1 MIQVSNPFL
10 SLTVE
15 LHTVLV
21 NLGGHA
27 ALLLT
32 AALEAHLG
40 ISKTLR
46 PAKTYY
52 LTSAPCLALTGAK
65 EISNNRWSAAR
76 GTGEGM
82 WTVLAS
88 QHGFTDGTCC
98 QTSGQ
103 GCEEPRS
110 LLTRH
115 CPASCPA
122 QP

>member
-1 MIQVSNPFL
+1 M
-10 SLTVE
+10 
-15 LHTVLV
+15 
-21 NLGGHA
+21 
-27 ALLLT
+27 LLYSSLT

-52 LTSAPCLALTGAK
+52 HTSAPCLALTGAK

-88 QHGFTDGTCC
+88 QHGFLMEHAARH
-98 QTSGQ
+98 Q
-103 GCEEPRS
+103 GKAVKNPA
-110 LLTRH
+110 H
-115 CPASCPA
+115 CSVGIALPPA
-122 QP
+122 QPNLRTTSLG